1 MQKNKINKTKKID
14 IKELTC
20 AMCGKTKK
28 VADYYQSFNSIHQ
41 TGKLPYCKQCL
52 KDMCIDS
59 KGNINIDNVK
69 KMLKTID
76 RPFIYD
82 VFKSSMEDRNDT
94 IGVYMKNI
102 ALNNK
107 SDGWKESEFEPS
119 LDNRNENVLIDDI
132 KFDVTKEMILKWGT
146 KYEPEDY
153 YELEKFYNDMEIS
166 NNIETAQDI
175 VYLKKLAV
183 ISLKLD
189 KALQDGDTGSAKQL
203 GDLFSKYMADS
214 KFRAMDKTDADK
226 TGGVRNFCTIYS
238 EVEKDGFIPPWEY
251 YKKIKGIAQDIVD
264 KTIMH
269 IENFT
274 LKLNK
279 IEKMTTP
286 PLDTPK
292 LCSDEID
299 TENILEINDIDVDES
314 NDYTEECE
322 DEIMEGEENGIME

>member
-1 MQKNKINKTKKID
+1 
-14 IKELTC
+14 
-20 AMCGKTKK
+20 
-28 VADYYQSFNSIHQ
+28 
-41 TGKLPYCKQCL
+41 
-52 KDMCIDS
+52 
-59 KGNINIDNVK
+59 
-69 KMLKTID
+69 MLKTID

-189 KALQDGDTGSAKQL
+189 KA
-203 GDLFSKYMADS
+203 
-214 KFRAMDKTDADK
+214 
-226 TGGVRNFCTIYS
+226 
-238 EVEKDGFIPPWEY
+238 
-251 YKKIKGIAQDIVD
+251 
-264 KTIMH
+264 
-269 IENFT
+269 
-274 LKLNK
+274 
-279 IEKMTTP
+279 
-286 PLDTPK
+286 
-292 LCSDEID
+292 
-299 TENILEINDIDVDES
+299 
-314 NDYTEECE
+314 
-322 DEIMEGEENGIME
+322 